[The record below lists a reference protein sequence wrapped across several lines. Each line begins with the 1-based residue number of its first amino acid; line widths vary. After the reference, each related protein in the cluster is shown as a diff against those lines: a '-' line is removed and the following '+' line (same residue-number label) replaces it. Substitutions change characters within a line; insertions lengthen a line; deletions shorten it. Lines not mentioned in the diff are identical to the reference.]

1 MKALTATYVIALVIL
16 QLIFGNLEPKM
27 FAFPINFA
35 LLASMIA
42 ICAVVEREYGKKQ
55 WVKALR
61 STDLS
66 IISLCLVALWCVAG
80 GCVPQTDV
88 ASSGWLYRTGL
99 TQFATSL
106 PFVGLLALLLVQLT
120 MIIIHRL
127 RRPAQQWGFTFIA
140 AHAGLWLAL
149 AAGLMGSADMKDLR
163 CIAMRGQETRT
174 AYDKKGRINALPY
187 AVELKDFRVERSEA
201 DHSVV
206 QYEAAIALDGERI
219 SISVNNPHAATWQD
233 KLYLVSYDHNA
244 PDNETAY
251 CVLQIVRQPW
261 QDPMC
266 LGITLLLCGV
276 GGMLLSKIQEKQ

>member
-1 MKALTATYVIALVIL
+1 MKARTATYVIALVIL

-35 LLASMIA
+35 LLASLIA
-42 ICAVVEREYGKKQ
+42 VCAVVEREYGKRQ

-66 IISLCLVALWCVAG
+66 IISLCLVAAWCVAG
-80 GCVPQTDV
+80 GCVPQTDAV
-88 ASSGWLYRTGL
+88 SSGWLYRTGL

-127 RRPAQQWGFTFIA
+127 RRPARQWGFTFIA

-163 CIAMRGQETRT
+163 CIALRGQETRT

-219 SISVNNPHAATWQD
+219 AISVNNPHAATWQD

-261 QDPMC
+261 QAPMC

-276 GGMLLSKIQEKQ
+276 GGMLLSKIQAKQ

>member
-1 MKALTATYVIALVIL
+1 
-16 QLIFGNLEPKM
+16 M

-35 LLASMIA
+35 LLVSLIA
-42 ICAVVEREYGKKQ
+42 VCAVVEREYGKRQ

-66 IISLCLVALWCVAG
+66 IISLCLIAVWCVAG
-80 GCVPQTDV
+80 GCVPQTDAV
-88 ASSGWLYRTGL
+88 SSGWLYRTGL

-106 PFVGLLALLLVQLT
+106 PFVGLLSLLLVQLT

-127 RRPAQQWGFTFIA
+127 RRPARQWGFTFIA

-244 PDNETAY
+244 PDDGTTY

-261 QDPMC
+261 QAPMC

>member
-16 QLIFGNLEPKM
+16 QLVFGNLEPKM

-35 LLASMIA
+35 LLASLIA
-42 ICAVVEREYGKKQ
+42 VCAVVEREYGKQQ

-66 IISLCLVALWCVAG
+66 VILLCLIAVWCVAG
-80 GCVPQTDV
+80 GCVPQTDAV
-88 ASSGWLYRTGL
+88 SSGWLYRTGL

-106 PFVGLLALLLVQLT
+106 PFVGLLSLLLVKLT

-127 RRPAQQWGFTFIA
+127 RRPARQWGFTFIA
-140 AHAGLWLAL
+140 APAGRWLGC

-219 SISVNNPHAATWQD
+219 SISVNNPNAATWQD

-244 PDNETAY
+244 PDDGTAY

-261 QDPMC
+261 QAPMC

-276 GGMLLSKIQEKQ
+276 GGMLLSKIQAKQ

>member
-16 QLIFGNLEPKM
+16 QLVFGNLEPRL

-35 LLASMIA
+35 LLVSLIA
-42 ICAVVEREYGKKQ
+42 VCAVVEREYGKQQ
-55 WVKALR
+55 WIKSLR

-66 IISLCLVALWCVAG
+66 IISLCLVAVWCVAG
-80 GCVPQTDV
+80 GCVPQTDAV
-88 ASSGWLYRTGL
+88 SSGWLYRTGL

-127 RRPAQQWGFTFIA
+127 RRPARQWGFTFIA

-163 CIAMRGQETRT
+163 CIAMRGLETRT
-174 AYDKKGRINALPY
+174 AYDKKGRINVLPY

-206 QYEAAIALDGERI
+206 Q
-219 SISVNNPHAATWQD
+219 
-233 KLYLVSYDHNA
+233 
-244 PDNETAY
+244 
-251 CVLQIVRQPW
+251 
-261 QDPMC
+261 
-266 LGITLLLCGV
+266 
-276 GGMLLSKIQEKQ
+276 

>member
-16 QLIFGNLEPKM
+16 QLIFGNLEPRL

-35 LLASMIA
+35 LLASLIA
-42 ICAVVEREYGKKQ
+42 ICAVVEREYGKQQ

-80 GCVPQTDV
+80 GCVPQTDAV
-88 ASSGWLYRTGL
+88 SSGWLYRTGL

-106 PFVGLLALLLVQLT
+106 PFAGLLALLLVQLT
-120 MIIIHRL
+120 IIIIHRL
-127 RRPAQQWGFTFIA
+127 RRPARQWGFTFIA

-149 AAGLMGSADMKDLR
+149 VAGLLGSADMKDLR
-163 CIAMRGQETRT
+163 CVAMRGQETRT
-174 AYDKKGRINALPY
+174 AYDKKGHINALPY

-201 DHSVV
+201 DNSVV
-206 QYEAAIALDGERI
+206 QYEATISLDGERVAL
-219 SISVNNPHAATWQD
+219 SVNHPHAATWQD

-244 PDNETAY
+244 ADNETAY

-261 QDPMC
+261 QAPMC
-266 LGITLLLCGV
+266 LGIALLLFGV
-276 GGMLLSKIQEKQ
+276 GGMLLTKIQAKQ

>member
-1 MKALTATYVIALVIL
+1 MKARTATYVIALVIL

-35 LLASMIA
+35 LLASLIA
-42 ICAVVEREYGKKQ
+42 ICAVVEREYGKEQ

-66 IISLCLVALWCVAG
+66 IISLCLIAAWCVAG
-80 GCVPQTDV
+80 GCVPQTDAV
-88 ASSGWLYRTGL
+88 SSGWLYRTGL

-127 RRPAQQWGFTFIA
+127 RRPARQWGVTFIA

-206 QYEAAIALDGERI
+206 QFESAIALDGERI
-219 SISVNNPHAATWQD
+219 SISVNNPYAATWQD

-244 PDNETAY
+244 PDDGTAY

-261 QDPMC
+261 QAPMC

>member
-1 MKALTATYVIALVIL
+1 MKARTATYVIALVIL
-16 QLIFGNLEPKM
+16 QLIFGNLEPRL

-35 LLASMIA
+35 LLASLIA
-42 ICAVVEREYGKKQ
+42 VCAVVEREYGKQQ

-61 STDLS
+61 RTDLS
-66 IISLCLVALWCVAG
+66 VISLCLVAVWCVAG
-80 GCVPQTDV
+80 GCVPQTDAV
-88 ASSGWLYRTGL
+88 SSGWLYRTGL

-127 RRPAQQWGFTFIA
+127 RRPARQWGVTFIA

-163 CIAMRGQETRT
+163 CIALRGQETRT

-261 QDPMC
+261 QAPMC

-276 GGMLLSKIQEKQ
+276 GGMLLSKIQAKQ

>member
-1 MKALTATYVIALVIL
+1 MKARTATYVIALVIL

-35 LLASMIA
+35 ILAGLIA
-42 ICAVVEREYGKKQ
+42 ICVVVEREYSKKQ
-55 WVKALR
+55 WVKLLR

-66 IISLCLVALWCVAG
+66 IILLCLIAAWCVAG
-80 GCVPQTDV
+80 GCVPQTDAV
-88 ASSGWLYRTGL
+88 SSGWLYRTGL
-99 TQFATSL
+99 THFATSL

-120 MIIIHRL
+120 IIIIHRL
-127 RRPAQQWGFTFIA
+127 RRPARQWGFTFIA

-163 CIAMRGQETRT
+163 CIAMRGQETQT

-244 PDNETAY
+244 PDDETAY

-261 QDPMC
+261 QAPMC

-276 GGMLLSKIQEKQ
+276 GGMLLSKIHAKQ

>member
-16 QLIFGNLEPKM
+16 QLVFGNLEPRL

-35 LLASMIA
+35 LLASLIT

-55 WVKALR
+55 WIKALR

-66 IISLCLVALWCVAG
+66 VISLCLIAVWCVAG
-80 GCVPQTDV
+80 GCVPQTDAV
-88 ASSGWLYRTGL
+88 SSGWLYRTGL

-106 PFVGLLALLLVQLT
+106 PFVGLLSLLLVQLT

-127 RRPAQQWGFTFIA
+127 RRPARQWGITFIA

-219 SISVNNPHAATWQD
+219 SIS
-233 KLYLVSYDHNA
+233 
-244 PDNETAY
+244 
-251 CVLQIVRQPW
+251 
-261 QDPMC
+261 
-266 LGITLLLCGV
+266 TLR
-276 GGMLLSKIQEKQ
+276 

>member
-16 QLIFGNLEPKM
+16 QLVFGNLEPRL

-35 LLASMIA
+35 LLVSLIA
-42 ICAVVEREYGKKQ
+42 VCAVVEREYGKQQ

-66 IISLCLVALWCVAG
+66 VISLCLIAVWCVAG
-80 GCVPQTDV
+80 GCVPQTDAV
-88 ASSGWLYRTGL
+88 SSGWLYRTGL

-106 PFVGLLALLLVQLT
+106 PFVGLLSLLLVQLT

-127 RRPAQQWGFTFIA
+127 HRPARQWGFTFIA

-163 CIAMRGQETRT
+163 CIALRGQETRT

-244 PDNETAY
+244 PDDGTAY

-261 QDPMC
+261 QAPMC

-276 GGMLLSKIQEKQ
+276 GGMLLSKIQAKQ

>member
-16 QLIFGNLEPKM
+16 QLVFGNLEPKM

-42 ICAVVEREYGKKQ
+42 ICAVVEREYGKQQ

-61 STDLS
+61 RTDLS
-66 IISLCLVALWCVAG
+66 VISLCLIAVCCVAG
-80 GCVPQTDV
+80 GCVPQTDAV
-88 ASSGWLYRTGL
+88 TSGWLYRTGL

-127 RRPAQQWGFTFIA
+127 RRPARQWGVTFIA

-174 AYDKKGRINALPY
+174 AYDKKGRINALSY

-244 PDNETAY
+244 PDDGTTY

-261 QDPMC
+261 QAPMC

-276 GGMLLSKIQEKQ
+276 GGMLLSKIQAKQ

>member
-16 QLIFGNLEPKM
+16 QLVFGNLEPRL

-35 LLASMIA
+35 LLASLIA

-80 GCVPQTDV
+80 GCVPQTDAV
-88 ASSGWLYRTGL
+88 SSGWLYRTGL

-127 RRPAQQWGFTFIA
+127 RRPARQWGFTFIA

-163 CIAMRGQETRT
+163 CIALRGQETRT

-261 QDPMC
+261 QSPMC
-266 LGITLLLCGV
+266 LGITLLLLGV
-276 GGMLLSKIQEKQ
+276 GGMLLSKIQTKQ

>member
-16 QLIFGNLEPKM
+16 QLVFGNLEPRL

-35 LLASMIA
+35 LLASLIA

-55 WVKALR
+55 WVKELR

-66 IISLCLVALWCVAG
+66 VISLCLIAVWCVAG

-127 RRPAQQWGFTFIA
+127 RRPARQWGFTFIA

-149 AAGLMGSADMKDLR
+149 VAGLLGSADMKDLR
-163 CIAMRGQETRT
+163 CIVMRGQETRT
-174 AYDKKGRINALPY
+174 AYDKKGHINALPY

-201 DHSVV
+201 DNSVV
-206 QYEAAIALDGERI
+206 QYEAAISLDGERVAL
-219 SISVNNPHAATWQD
+219 SVNHPHAATWQD
-233 KLYLVSYDHNA
+233 KLYLVSYDHHA
-244 PDNETAY
+244 ADNKPAY

-261 QDPMC
+261 QAPMC
-266 LGITLLLCGV
+266 LGIALLLFGV
-276 GGMLLSKIQEKQ
+276 GGMLITKIQAKQ

>member
-16 QLIFGNLEPKM
+16 QLIFGNFEPKM

-35 LLASMIA
+35 LLASLIA
-42 ICAVVEREYGKKQ
+42 ICAVVEREYGKRQ

-66 IISLCLVALWCVAG
+66 IILLCLIAAWCVAG
-80 GCVPQTDV
+80 GCVPQTDAV
-88 ASSGWLYRTGL
+88 SSGWLYRTGL

-127 RRPAQQWGFTFIA
+127 RRPARQWGFTFIA

-149 AAGLMGSADMKDLR
+149 AAGLLGSADMKDLR
-163 CIAMRGQETRT
+163 CIALRGQETRT

-244 PDNETAY
+244 ADNETAY

-261 QDPMC
+261 QAPTC
-266 LGITLLLCGV
+266 LGIALLLFGV
-276 GGMLLSKIQEKQ
+276 GGMLLTKIQAKQ

>member
-16 QLIFGNLEPKM
+16 QLVFGNLEPKM

-35 LLASMIA
+35 LLVSLIA

-66 IISLCLVALWCVAG
+66 IISLCLIAVWCVAG
-80 GCVPQTDV
+80 GCVPQTDAV
-88 ASSGWLYRTGL
+88 SSGWLYRTGL

-120 MIIIHRL
+120 MVTIHRL
-127 RRPAQQWGFTFIA
+127 RRPARQWGFTFIA

-163 CIAMRGQETRT
+163 CIALRGQETRT
-174 AYDKKGRINALPY
+174 AYDKKGRINPLPY

-206 QYEAAIALDGERI
+206 QYEAAIALDGARI

-233 KLYLVSYDHNA
+233 KLYRVSYDHNA
-244 PDNETAY
+244 PDDGTTY

-261 QDPMC
+261 HAPLC

-276 GGMLLSKIQEKQ
+276 GGMLLSKIQAKQ

>member
-1 MKALTATYVIALVIL
+1 
-16 QLIFGNLEPKM
+16 
-27 FAFPINFA
+27 
-35 LLASMIA
+35 MIA
-42 ICAVVEREYGKKQ
+42 ICAVVEREYGKQQ

-66 IISLCLVALWCVAG
+66 VISLCLIAVWCVAG
-80 GCVPQTDV
+80 GCVPQTDAV
-88 ASSGWLYRTGL
+88 SSRWLYRTGL

-127 RRPAQQWGFTFIA
+127 RRPARQWGFTFIA

-261 QDPMC
+261 QVPMC

-276 GGMLLSKIQEKQ
+276 GGMLLSKIQAKQ

>member
-16 QLIFGNLEPKM
+16 QLVFGNLEPRL

-35 LLASMIA
+35 ILAALIA
-42 ICAVVEREYGKKQ
+42 ICVVVEREYSKKQ
-55 WVKALR
+55 WVNELR

-66 IISLCLVALWCVAG
+66 VISLCLVAAWCVAG
-80 GCVPQTDV
+80 GCVPQTDAV
-88 ASSGWLYRTGL
+88 SSGWLYRTGL

-127 RRPAQQWGFTFIA
+127 RRPARQWGFTFIA

-163 CIAMRGQETRT
+163 CIALRGQETRT
-174 AYDKKGRINALPY
+174 AYDKKGHINALPY
-187 AVELKDFRVERSEA
+187 AVELKDFRVERSET

-261 QDPMC
+261 QSPMC
-266 LGITLLLCGV
+266 LGITLLLLGV
-276 GGMLLSKIQEKQ
+276 GGMLLSKIQTKQ

>member
-1 MKALTATYVIALVIL
+1 MKALTATYVIALTVL
-16 QLIFGNLEPKM
+16 QIAFGNLEPRL
-27 FAFPINFA
+27 FAFPLNFA
-35 LLASMIA
+35 ILAGMI
-42 ICAVVEREYGKKQ
+42 IVCAVVEREYGKSQ
-55 WVKALR
+55 WVKSLR
-61 STDLS
+61 STDFSFFL
-66 IISLCLVALWCVAG
+66 LCLIAAWCVAG
-80 GCVPQTDV
+80 GCVPQTDAV
-88 ASSGWLYRTGL
+88 SSGWLYRTGL

-127 RRPAQQWGFTFIA
+127 RRPARQWGFTFIA

-149 AAGLMGSADMKDLR
+149 VAGLLGSADMKDLR

-201 DHSVV
+201 DNSVV
-206 QYEAAIALDGERI
+206 QYEATISLDGERVAL
-219 SISVNNPHAATWQD
+219 SVNHPHAATWQD

-244 PDNETAY
+244 ADNKPAY

-261 QDPMC
+261 QAPMC
-266 LGITLLLCGV
+266 LGIALLLFGV
-276 GGMLLSKIQEKQ
+276 GGMLLTKIQAKQ

>member
-16 QLIFGNLEPKM
+16 QLIFGNFEPKM

-35 LLASMIA
+35 LLASLIA
-42 ICAVVEREYGKKQ
+42 VCAVVEREYGKKQ

-66 IISLCLVALWCVAG
+66 IISLCLIAVWCVAG
-80 GCVPQTDV
+80 GCVPQTDAV
-88 ASSGWLYRTGL
+88 SSGWLYRTGL

>member
-16 QLIFGNLEPKM
+16 QLIFGNFEPKM

-35 LLASMIA
+35 LLASLIA
-42 ICAVVEREYGKKQ
+42 ICAVVEREYGKRQ
-55 WVKALR
+55 WVKELR

-66 IISLCLVALWCVAG
+66 IILLCLIAAWCVAG
-80 GCVPQTDV
+80 GCVPQTDAV
-88 ASSGWLYRTGL
+88 SSGWLYRTGL

-120 MIIIHRL
+120 IIIIHRL
-127 RRPAQQWGFTFIA
+127 RRPARQWGFTFIA

-244 PDNETAY
+244 PDDGTAY

-261 QDPMC
+261 QAPMC

-276 GGMLLSKIQEKQ
+276 GGMLLSKIQAKQ

>member
-16 QLIFGNLEPKM
+16 QLVFGNLEPRL

-35 LLASMIA
+35 LLASLIT
-42 ICAVVEREYGKKQ
+42 ICAVVEREYSKKQ
-55 WVKALR
+55 WINALR

-66 IISLCLVALWCVAG
+66 VISLCLIAVWCVAG
-80 GCVPQTDV
+80 GCVPQTDAV
-88 ASSGWLYRTGL
+88 SSGWLYRTGL
-99 TQFATSL
+99 TQFATFL
-106 PFVGLLALLLVQLT
+106 PFVGLLSLLLVQLT

-127 RRPAQQWGFTFIA
+127 RRPARQWGVTFIA

-206 QYEAAIALDGERI
+206 QFEAAIALDGERI
-219 SISVNNPHAATWQD
+219 SISVNNPYAATWQD

-244 PDNETAY
+244 PDDGTAY

-261 QDPMC
+261 QAPMC

>member
-16 QLIFGNLEPKM
+16 QLVFGNLEPRL

-35 LLASMIA
+35 ILAALIA
-42 ICAVVEREYGKKQ
+42 ICVVVEREYSKKQ
-55 WVKALR
+55 WVNELR

-66 IISLCLVALWCVAG
+66 VISLCLVAAWCVAG
-80 GCVPQTDV
+80 GCVPQTDAV
-88 ASSGWLYRTGL
+88 SSGWLYRTGL

-127 RRPAQQWGFTFIA
+127 RRPARQWGFTFIA

-163 CIAMRGQETRT
+163 CIALRGQETRT
-174 AYDKKGRINALPY
+174 AYDKKGHINALPY
-187 AVELKDFRVERSEA
+187 AVELKDFRVERSET

-219 SISVNNPHAATWQD
+219 SISVNNPYAATWQD

-244 PDNETAY
+244 PDDGTTY

-261 QDPMC
+261 QSPMC
-266 LGITLLLCGV
+266 LGITLLLLGV
-276 GGMLLSKIQEKQ
+276 GGMLLSKIQTKQ

>member
-16 QLIFGNLEPKM
+16 QLIFGNLEPRL

-35 LLASMIA
+35 LLASLIA

-55 WVKALR
+55 WVKLLR
-61 STDLS
+61 STKSS
-66 IISLCLVALWCVAG
+66 ILTLFLVALWCVAG
-80 GCVPQTDV
+80 GCVPQTDAV
-88 ASSGWLYRTGL
+88 SSGWLYRTGL

-106 PFVGLLALLLVQLT
+106 PFVGLLSLLLVQLT

-127 RRPAQQWGFTFIA
+127 RRPARQWGFTFIA

-244 PDNETAY
+244 PDDGTTY

-261 QDPMC
+261 QAPMC

-276 GGMLLSKIQEKQ
+276 GGMLLSKIQAKQ

>member
-1 MKALTATYVIALVIL
+1 
-16 QLIFGNLEPKM
+16 
-27 FAFPINFA
+27 
-35 LLASMIA
+35 MIA
-42 ICAVVEREYGKKQ
+42 ICAVVEREYGKQQ

-66 IISLCLVALWCVAG
+66 IISLCLIAVWCVAG
-80 GCVPQTDV
+80 GCVPQTDAV
-88 ASSGWLYRTGL
+88 SSGWLYRTGL

-120 MIIIHRL
+120 MVTIHRL
-127 RRPAQQWGFTFIA
+127 RRPARQWGFTFIA

-244 PDNETAY
+244 PDDGTTY

-261 QDPMC
+261 QAPMC

-276 GGMLLSKIQEKQ
+276 GGMLLSKIQAKQ

>member
-35 LLASMIA
+35 LLASLIA

-88 ASSGWLYRTGL
+88 GSSGWLYRTGL

-127 RRPAQQWGFTFIA
+127 RRPARQWGFTFIA

-163 CIAMRGQETRT
+163 CIALRGQETQT
-174 AYDKKGRINALPY
+174 AYDKKGHINALPY

-201 DHSVV
+201 DNSVV
-206 QYEAAIALDGERI
+206 QYEATISLDGERVAL
-219 SISVNNPHAATWQD
+219 SVNHPHAATWQD

-244 PDNETAY
+244 ADNETAY

-261 QDPMC
+261 QAPIC
-266 LGITLLLCGV
+266 VAIALLLFGV
-276 GGMLLSKIQEKQ
+276 GRKLLTKIQAQQ

>member
-1 MKALTATYVIALVIL
+1 MKARTATYVIALVIL

-35 LLASMIA
+35 LLASLIT

-55 WVKALR
+55 WVNALR

-66 IISLCLVALWCVAG
+66 IISLCLIAVWCVAG
-80 GCVPQTDV
+80 GCVPQTDAV
-88 ASSGWLYRTGL
+88 SSGWLYRTGL

-120 MIIIHRL
+120 MVIIHRL
-127 RRPAQQWGFTFIA
+127 RRPARQWGFTFIA

-201 DHSVV
+201 DNSVV
-206 QYEAAIALDGERI
+206 QYEATISLDGERVAL
-219 SISVNNPHAATWQD
+219 SVNHPHAATWQD

-261 QDPMC
+261 QAPMC

-276 GGMLLSKIQEKQ
+276 GGMLLTKIQAKQ

>member
-16 QLIFGNLEPKM
+16 QLVFGNLEPRL

-35 LLASMIA
+35 LLVSLIA

-61 STDLS
+61 STDMS

-80 GCVPQTDV
+80 GCVPQTDAV
-88 ASSGWLYRTGL
+88 SSGWLYRTGL

-127 RRPAQQWGFTFIA
+127 RRPARQWGFTFIA

-163 CIAMRGQETRT
+163 CIALRGQETRT
-174 AYDKKGRINALPY
+174 AYDKKGHINALPY
-187 AVELKDFRVERSEA
+187 AVELKDFRVERSET

-261 QDPMC
+261 QSPMC
-266 LGITLLLCGV
+266 LGITLLLLGV
-276 GGMLLSKIQEKQ
+276 GGMLLSKIQTKQ

>member
-16 QLIFGNLEPKM
+16 QLVFGNLEPRL

-35 LLASMIA
+35 LLVSLIA
-42 ICAVVEREYGKKQ
+42 VCAVVEREYGKQQ

-66 IISLCLVALWCVAG
+66 VISLCLVAVWCVAG
-80 GCVPQTDV
+80 GCVPQTDAV
-88 ASSGWLYRTGL
+88 TSGWLYRTGL
-99 TQFATSL
+99 TQFTTSL

-120 MIIIHRL
+120 MVTIHRL
-127 RRPAQQWGFTFIA
+127 RRPARQWGFTFIA

-149 AAGLMGSADMKDLR
+149 TAGLMGSADMKDLR

-261 QDPMC
+261 QVPMC

-276 GGMLLSKIQEKQ
+276 GGMLLSKIQAKQ

>member
-1 MKALTATYVIALVIL
+1 MKARTATYVIALVIL

-35 LLASMIA
+35 LLASLIA
-42 ICAVVEREYGKKQ
+42 ICVVVEREYSKKQ
-55 WVKALR
+55 WVKLLR

-66 IISLCLVALWCVAG
+66 IISLCLIALWCVAG
-80 GCVPQTDV
+80 GCVPQTDAV
-88 ASSGWLYRTGL
+88 SSGWLYRTGL

-127 RRPAQQWGFTFIA
+127 RRPARQWGFTFIA

-187 AVELKDFRVERSEA
+187 VVELNDFRVERSEA

-244 PDNETAY
+244 PDDGTTY

-261 QDPMC
+261 QVPMC

-276 GGMLLSKIQEKQ
+276 GGMLLSKIQAKQ

>member
-16 QLIFGNLEPKM
+16 QLIFGNFEPKM

-35 LLASMIA
+35 LLASLIA
-42 ICAVVEREYGKKQ
+42 ICAVVEREYGKRQ

-66 IISLCLVALWCVAG
+66 IILLCLIAAWCVAG
-80 GCVPQTDV
+80 GCVPQTDAV
-88 ASSGWLYRTGL
+88 SSGWLYRTGL

-120 MIIIHRL
+120 IIIIHRL
-127 RRPAQQWGFTFIA
+127 RRPVRQWGFTFIA

-149 AAGLMGSADMKDLR
+149 VAGLLGSADMKDLR

-201 DHSVV
+201 DNSVV
-206 QYEAAIALDGERI
+206 QYEATISLDGERVAL
-219 SISVNNPHAATWQD
+219 SVNHPHAATWQD

-244 PDNETAY
+244 ADNKPAY

-261 QDPMC
+261 QAPMC
-266 LGITLLLCGV
+266 LGIALLLFGV
-276 GGMLLSKIQEKQ
+276 GGMLLTKIQAKQ

>member
-1 MKALTATYVIALVIL
+1 MKILTATYVIALVIL
-16 QLIFGNLEPKM
+16 QLVFGNLEPRL

-42 ICAVVEREYGKKQ
+42 ICAVVEREYGKHQ

-66 IISLCLVALWCVAG
+66 IISLCLVAVWCVAG
-80 GCVPQTDV
+80 GCVPQTDAV
-88 ASSGWLYRTGL
+88 SSGWLYRTGL

-106 PFVGLLALLLVQLT
+106 PFVGLLSLLLVQLT

-127 RRPAQQWGFTFIA
+127 RRPARQWGFTFIA

-206 QYEAAIALDGERI
+206 QYEATLSLDGERVAL
-219 SISVNNPHAATWQD
+219 SVNHPHAATWQD
-233 KLYLVSYDHNA
+233 KLYLVSYDHHA
-244 PDNETAY
+244 ADNKPAY

-261 QDPMC
+261 QAPMC
-266 LGITLLLCGV
+266 LGIALLLFGV
-276 GGMLLSKIQEKQ
+276 GGMLLSKIQAKQ

>member
-1 MKALTATYVIALVIL
+1 MKARTATYVIALVIL

-55 WVKALR
+55 WVKELR

-66 IISLCLVALWCVAG
+66 IISLCLIAVWCVAG
-80 GCVPQTDV
+80 GCVPQPAAV
-88 ASSGWLYRTGL
+88 SSGGLSRPGL

-106 PFVGLLALLLVQLT
+106 PFVGLLSLLLVQLT

-127 RRPAQQWGFTFIA
+127 RRPARQWGVTFIA

-244 PDNETAY
+244 PDDGTTY
-251 CVLQIVRQPW
+251 CVLQIVRQPL
-261 QDPMC
+261 QAPMC

-276 GGMLLSKIQEKQ
+276 GGMLLSKIQAKQ

>member
-1 MKALTATYVIALVIL
+1 MKARTATYVIALVIL

-42 ICAVVEREYGKKQ
+42 ICAVVEREYGKQQ

-66 IISLCLVALWCVAG
+66 VISLCLVAVWCVAG
-80 GCVPQTDV
+80 GCVPPTDAV
-88 ASSGWLYRTGL
+88 SSGWLYRTGL

-120 MIIIHRL
+120 MVTIHRL
-127 RRPAQQWGFTFIA
+127 RRPARQWGFTFIA

-244 PDNETAY
+244 PDDGTTY
-251 CVLQIVRQPW
+251 CVLQIVRQPL
-261 QDPMC
+261 QAPMC

-276 GGMLLSKIQEKQ
+276 GGMLLSKIQAKQ

>member
-1 MKALTATYVIALVIL
+1 MKARTATYVIALVIL

-35 LLASMIA
+35 LLASLIA
-42 ICAVVEREYGKKQ
+42 VCAVVEREYGKKQ

-66 IISLCLVALWCVAG
+66 IISLCLIAVWCVAG
-80 GCVPQTDV
+80 GCVPQTDAV
-88 ASSGWLYRTGL
+88 SSGWLYRTGL

-127 RRPAQQWGFTFIA
+127 RRPARQWGFTFIA

-261 QDPMC
+261 QSPMC
-266 LGITLLLCGV
+266 LGITLLLLGV
-276 GGMLLSKIQEKQ
+276 GGMLLSKIPAQQ

>member
-16 QLIFGNLEPKM
+16 QLVFGNLEPRM

-35 LLASMIA
+35 LLASLIA

-66 IISLCLVALWCVAG
+66 IISLCLIAVWCVAG
-80 GCVPQTDV
+80 GCVPQTDAV
-88 ASSGWLYRTGL
+88 SSGWLYRTGL

-127 RRPAQQWGFTFIA
+127 RRPARQWGFTFIA

-163 CIAMRGQETRT
+163 CIALRGQETRT

-244 PDNETAY
+244 PDDGTTY

-261 QDPMC
+261 QATMC

-276 GGMLLSKIQEKQ
+276 GGMLLSKIQAKQ